1 MKNANSLFIAE
12 VKKQQSLRNLT
23 YTDLARLTGFS
34 KSTIDAFMCG
44 VRSGDRIKKALA
56 EALEIQMDK
65 SG

>member
-12 VKKQQSLRNLT
+12 VKKQQSVRNLT

-44 VRSGDRIKKALA
+44 VRNGDRVKKALA
-56 EALEIQMDK
+56 EALEIQTDK
-65 SG
+65 I